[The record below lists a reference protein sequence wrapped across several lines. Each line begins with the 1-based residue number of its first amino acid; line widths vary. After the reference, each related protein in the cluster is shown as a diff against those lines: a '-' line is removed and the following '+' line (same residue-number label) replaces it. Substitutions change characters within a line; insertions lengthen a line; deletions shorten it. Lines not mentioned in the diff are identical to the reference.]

1 MTLAVPHLLPVFK
14 LCFVSNAENNIRFE
28 AATAMRGQPNGNNAS
43 AHGAPK
49 DSLVANFHNRNL
61 SSSQVMGVTIP
72 PTEQHQLGLYKASMN

>member
-1 MTLAVPHLLPVFK
+1 
-14 LCFVSNAENNIRFE
+14 
-28 AATAMRGQPNGNNAS
+28 MRGQPNGNNTS

-49 DSLVANFHNRNL
+49 DGLVANYHNRNL